1 MPGMRQR
8 KLFQQSGLSAGILR
22 RRLESGEKAVP
33 QPGKTK
39 DPDVRGNIGRSLA
52 GGDAGRV
59 AGTKPAHFLRADA
72 RHALRPALRHEPA
85 LL

>member
-8 KLFQQSGLSAGILR
+8 TLLRQSGLPAGVLR
-22 RRLESGEKAVP
+22 RCLESGEKAVP

-39 DPDVRGNIGRSLA
+39 APDVHGNIGRSPA
-52 GGDAGRV
+52 GGDPRRM

>member
-22 RRLESGEKAVP
+22 RRLERREKAVP
-33 QPGKTK
+33 QPGETK
-39 DPDVRGNIGRSLA
+39 DPDVHGSIDSSPA
-52 GGDAGRV
+52 GGDAGGV

-72 RHALRPALRHEPA
+72 RHALRAALRHEPA